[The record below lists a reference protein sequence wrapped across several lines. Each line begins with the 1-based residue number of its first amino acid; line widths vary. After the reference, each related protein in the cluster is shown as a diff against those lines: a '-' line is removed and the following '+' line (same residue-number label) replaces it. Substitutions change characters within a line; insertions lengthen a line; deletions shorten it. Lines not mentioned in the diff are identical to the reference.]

1 MKLKIMHT
9 FADHFSLNP
18 GPEQRGEANGASGGV
33 ACEGPSTS
41 KQGHH
46 DLQGNNN
53 ANDLQ
58 TSNKKKQKAVI
69 YMLLLVNK

>member
-1 MKLKIMHT
+1 MLLEVVLHV
-9 FADHFSLNP
+9 S
-18 GPEQRGEANGASGGV
+18 
-33 ACEGPSTS
+33 PSTS

-58 TSNKKKQKAVI
+58 TSNKITKSCYI
-69 YMLLLVNK
+69 YMLLLVNKWKNFKLMAK